1 MPIFLILVSNS
12 VHRSQWTTRALGI
25 VLFIHYERY
34 LIIVIALPPLHSPHS
49 PLPHPKLS
57 QHWRFQHLEFLIT
70 ELDGVEGAVLTGDK
84 DSAIADCGADFE
96 ADILIREKDDIVCV
110 PNP

>member
-34 LIIVIALPPLHSPHS
+34 LIIVIALPLSILHIV
-49 PLPHPKLS
+49 LDRIQNFLS
-57 QHWRFQHLEFLIT
+57 IGDSSVLSSLSRNWT
-70 ELDGVEGAVLTGDK
+70 E
-84 DSAIADCGADFE
+84 
-96 ADILIREKDDIVCV
+96 
-110 PNP
+110 